1 MKSAVIC
8 WLCAM
13 IWSAVASDAVAE
25 YSSLYVFGD
34 SLSDSG
40 NNAVVL
46 APNVTPVPI
55 PGNAFIPTYPY
66 ASGRYTNGEVWAQT
80 LAFLLGL
87 NADPSLLGGTDFAF
101 GGAQTG
107 PVGPISLSG
116 GTVPPSLETQV
127 ALFLAQHGDTAP
139 STALYIVAGGG
150 EDVLHALTTIEGC
163 GDHLGCI
170 NGVIRSTAASFAE
183 DIGTI
188 VSALQLAG
196 ASNIVVWDVPD
207 VGDAPVAHALGV
219 SALATAIASSM
230 NLALTTAIG
239 EDPDMKVFDAFGLL
253 NDVIDDPSRYG
264 LWNVTDACAQFVSC
278 DPSQYLFW
286 DGIHPT
292 SAANPIISEAILS
305 LVTEVPEPS
314 TVALL
319 SIALAGLLNARIR
332 GRRPRARWRGSFG
345 TAASNRRLERS
356 AAPIIKVDVP
366 MQARG

>member
-1 MKSAVIC
+1 MLRKGEAGEKC
-8 WLCAM
+8 GHLLALCNDL
-13 IWSAVASDAVAE
+13 VRG
-25 YSSLYVFGD
+25 SLRRRRRVLQPVRLRH

-40 NNAVVL
+40 NHAVVL

-101 GGAQTG
+101 GSAQTG

-127 ALFLAQHGDTAP
+127 ALFLVQHGDTAP

-150 EDVLHALTTIEGC
+150 EDVLHALTTIEEC

-196 ASNIVVWDVPD
+196 ASNIVVGDVPD
-207 VGDAPVAHALGV
+207 VGDAPVAHALAGNEP
-219 SALATAIASSM
+219 ARLAH
-230 NLALTTAIG
+230 L
-239 EDPDMKVFDAFGLL
+239 
-253 NDVIDDPSRYG
+253 DDGYWSLKPSG
-264 LWNVTDACAQFVSC
+264 
-278 DPSQYLFW
+278 
-286 DGIHPT
+286 
-292 SAANPIISEAILS
+292 
-305 LVTEVPEPS
+305 
-314 TVALL
+314 
-319 SIALAGLLNARIR
+319 
-332 GRRPRARWRGSFG
+332 
-345 TAASNRRLERS
+345 
-356 AAPIIKVDVP
+356 
-366 MQARG
+366 

>member
-1 MKSAVIC
+1 M
-8 WLCAM
+8 
-13 IWSAVASDAVAE
+13 
-25 YSSLYVFGD
+25 YVFGD

-40 NNAVVL
+40 NNAVAL

-66 ASGRYTNGEVWAQT
+66 PSGRYTNGEVWAQT

-116 GTVPPSLETQV
+116 ATVPPSLETQV

-170 NGVIRSTAASFAE
+170 NGVIRSTAVSFAE

-196 ASNIVVWDVPD
+196 ARQYSRLGRAGRRRRAGGPRSWRFGARNSDCIVDE
-207 VGDAPVAHALGV
+207 LG
-219 SALATAIASSM
+219 
-230 NLALTTAIG
+230 
-239 EDPDMKVFDAFGLL
+239 
-253 NDVIDDPSRYG
+253 IDDHYR
-264 LWNVTDACAQFVSC
+264 
-278 DPSQYLFW
+278 
-286 DGIHPT
+286 
-292 SAANPIISEAILS
+292 
-305 LVTEVPEPS
+305 
-314 TVALL
+314 
-319 SIALAGLLNARIR
+319 R
-332 GRRPRARWRGSFG
+332 GPGHEG
-345 TAASNRRLERS
+345 VRRLWPPQRC
-356 AAPIIKVDVP
+356 D
-366 MQARG
+366 R